1 MAEDFPM
8 PTGHHLHLKKRDLR
22 AALETAENDVRRICD
37 HESVGQACRAQC
49 RAGATAVIGA
59 MSHAIEG
66 KTATMQGKLVRLP
79 KGQMGI
85 IVSPFEDCPKNFE
98 QIIVK
103 GGRNKRVKI
112 CRLGPDVRKKY
123 APPGKPAHK
132 GPLRRKTRP
141 PYRAGVTARDI
152 ERAD

>member
-1 MAEDFPM
+1 MA
-8 PTGHHLHLKKRDLR
+8 HVQKKRLKL
-22 AALETAENDVRRICD
+22 ALKEAEAEVDRVCASM
-37 HESVGQACRAQC
+37 EVGTACRTQC
-49 RAGATAVIGA
+49 RAGALVAIGKFAEAMEGPRAV
-59 MSHAIEG
+59 
-66 KTATMQGKLVRLP
+66 MQGKLGKLP
-79 KGQMGI
+79 GGGLGI

-112 CRLGPDVRKKY
+112 CRLGPDVRKKS
-123 APPGKPAHK
+123 APPGRPAYK

-152 ERAD
+152 TKVD